1 MNITMQN
8 LSLTSRY
15 KERPDAYF
23 SRILS
28 LSFVNDFL
36 FLELPSTNK
45 KVKAY
50 VFLIRVFFALSPS
63 LAPGAARKL

>member
-1 MNITMQN
+1 MNITTQN
-8 LSLTSRY
+8 LRFTSRK

-36 FLELPSTNK
+36 FLEWSSTNK
-45 KVKAY
+45 KVNAY
-50 VFLIRVFFALSPS
+50 VIPIRIFFALSPS